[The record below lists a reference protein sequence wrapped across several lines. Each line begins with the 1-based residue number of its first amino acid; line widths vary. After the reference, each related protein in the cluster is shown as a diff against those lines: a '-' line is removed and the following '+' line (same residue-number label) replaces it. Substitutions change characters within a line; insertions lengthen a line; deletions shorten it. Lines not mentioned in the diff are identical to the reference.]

1 MLETLEFNPLQIK
14 SISIEAMINISS
26 DRKKSKVKNGHSRNV
41 MGTRAL
47 LPSEETKHTESA
59 RSKNAGGLC
68 FLSSEAERLSED
80 AIPFSKDEAFILSDY
95 ISEGGGFLPERGM
108 TEQKVNE

>member
-1 MLETLEFNPLQIK
+1 MGSRALSP
-14 SISIEAMINISS
+14 SIET
-26 DRKKSKVKNGHSRNV
+26 
-41 MGTRAL
+41 TR
-47 LPSEETKHTESA
+47 TESA

-95 ISEGGGFLPERGM
+95 ISERGGFLPERGT
-108 TEQKVNE
+108 TEQKANE